1 MKEGI
6 HIWTDEMI
14 KRFRQLHRDPADFSF
29 EVMAAAMSKAFDIKL
44 TRNALIGKARRLGL
58 PMRGQQKLARLPIE
72 KKIRLRARPVDA
84 PIEPVVEPPPATP
97 QRGVTIYQLNGRTC
111 RWPLGA
117 VEDWPPYLYCG
128 ADAPPDCPYCPEH
141 SGRAFSHP
149 RAA

>member
-1 MKEGI
+1 MTGNV
-6 HIWTDEMI
+6 WTDEMNLAFS
-14 KRFRQLHRDPADFSF
+14 RMHRHKDDYSF
-29 EVMAAAMSKAFDIKL
+29 EVMAAKMSALFKISL

-72 KKIRLRARPVDA
+72 KKKIRLRARPVDA

-128 ADAPPDCPYCPEH
+128 ADSPPDCPYCPDH